1 VSRPKAKKS
10 AYNDIKPGSQ
20 VTLRTEQGRE
30 LTGRAMMK
38 GPAGWVLNLGGPYGT
53 PGIVD
58 QENFVRIGK

>member
-1 VSRPKAKKS
+1 MSRPKIKKS
-10 AYNDIKPGSQ
+10 VYNDIKPGSQ
-20 VTLRTEQGRE
+20 VTMRTEHGSE

-38 GPAGWVLNLGGPYGT
+38 GPAGWVLDLGGPHGT